1 MIAFKPIDLSDKETV
16 QKYTLCSPR
25 RNCDL
30 SFVNLYSWRFLY
42 QTEIAEMNGFLLFR
56 FYADGQLAYMMPVGE
71 GSDIR
76 PVIEALMEDAK
87 SQGAPFRLLG
97 VCVNMR
103 AELENAFP
111 DRFNFVSDRDYA
123 DYIYLRSDLSTLK
136 GKKFQPKR
144 NHLNKFR
151 SNYPN
156 YTYKPL
162 TSDLIPA
169 CLELETQWCRA
180 NNCAENQALES
191 ERRSMTAALQHLEQL
206 DVIGG
211 VLYVEDEIVAFTF
224 GAPIN
229 QTTFDTCV
237 EKANT
242 AVEGAYAMINYEF
255 ANHIPSQ
262 YIYIN
267 REEDL
272 GLEGLRKAK
281 LSYQPE
287 VILEKYMA
295 ELK

>member
-1 MIAFKPIDLSDKETV
+1 
-16 QKYTLCSPR
+16 
-25 RNCDL
+25 
-30 SFVNLYSWRFLY
+30 
-42 QTEIAEMNGFLLFR
+42 
-56 FYADGQLAYMMPVGE
+56 
-71 GSDIR
+71 
-76 PVIEALMEDAK
+76 
-87 SQGAPFRLLG
+87 
-97 VCVNMR
+97 MR
-103 AELENAFP
+103 AELEKAFP

-136 GKKFQPKR
+136 GKKFQSKR

-169 CLELETQWCRA
+169 CLELET
-180 NNCAENQALES
+180 
-191 ERRSMTAALQHLEQL
+191 SMTAALQHLEQL

>member
-1 MIAFKPIDLSDKETV
+1 M
-16 QKYTLCSPR
+16 
-25 RNCDL
+25 
-30 SFVNLYSWRFLY
+30 
-42 QTEIAEMNGFLLFR
+42 
-56 FYADGQLAYMMPVGE
+56 
-71 GSDIR
+71 
-76 PVIEALMEDAK
+76 
-87 SQGAPFRLLG
+87 
-97 VCVNMR
+97 
-103 AELENAFP
+103 
-111 DRFNFVSDRDYA
+111 
-123 DYIYLRSDLSTLK
+123 
-136 GKKFQPKR
+136 
-144 NHLNKFR
+144 
-151 SNYPN
+151 
-156 YTYKPL
+156 
-162 TSDLIPA
+162 IPA

-180 NNCAENQALES
+180 NNCAENQALEN
-191 ERRSMTAALQHLEQL
+191 ERCSMTAALQHLEQL

-267 REEDL
+267 PEEDL